1 VLDGVEGVGRVRLD
15 EKAGEQRDE
24 NDEKFKGAFK
34 QVLDGEVW
42 AGRVKLDEQ

>member
-1 VLDGVEGVGRVRLD
+1 VEGVGRVRLD

-24 NDEKFKGAFK
+24 NEEKFNKGAFK
-34 QVLDGEVW
+34 QVLDGEEW